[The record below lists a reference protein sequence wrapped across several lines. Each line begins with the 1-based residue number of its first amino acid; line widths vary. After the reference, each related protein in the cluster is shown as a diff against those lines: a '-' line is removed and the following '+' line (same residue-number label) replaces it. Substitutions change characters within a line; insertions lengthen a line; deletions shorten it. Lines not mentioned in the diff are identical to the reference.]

1 MAKATNN
8 PEEILE
14 EFGSAENFSLID
26 FVKNKVKFPTR
37 EVSVCL
43 DYEAALT
50 AQELVNRAA
59 DLENQIQAEHD
70 SAGGITGGDVE
81 ELEAELAEVKGKLD
95 PIMESYNNA
104 LVTFTLRG
112 VAPKL
117 WRVIDDKHRQ
127 AHAAKIKDIPKGD
140 PAVTEANIEMN
151 RALNLDLLA
160 ASIVAIETPD
170 GKKADYSGKR
180 VPVTDLKFFFENVT
194 EIEWSKL
201 VDMSSNLTFSNFAF
215 EQEAAEP
222 NF

>member
-1 MAKATNN
+1 MAKEKNTH
-8 PEEILE
+8 EEILE
-14 EFGSAENFSLID
+14 EFGSEETFSLID
-26 FVKNKVKFPTR
+26 FVKNKVKYPTR

-50 AQELVNRAA
+50 AQDLINRAA
-59 DLENQIQAEHD
+59 DIENLIQAEND
-70 SAGGITGGDVE
+70 RAGGITGGDVE
-81 ELEAELAEVKGKLD
+81 DLEAELTEVKEKLA
-95 PIMESYNNA
+95 PVMESYNDS

-117 WRVIDDKHRQ
+117 WRVLDDKHRQ
-127 AHAAKIKDIPKGD
+127 EFASKTKDIPKGD
-140 PAVTEANIEMN
+140 PAITEANIAMN
-151 RALNLDLLA
+151 RAMNLELLA

-180 VPVTDLKFFFENVT
+180 VPVTDLKYFFENVT

-201 VDMSSNLTFSNFAF
+201 VNMGENLTFANFAF